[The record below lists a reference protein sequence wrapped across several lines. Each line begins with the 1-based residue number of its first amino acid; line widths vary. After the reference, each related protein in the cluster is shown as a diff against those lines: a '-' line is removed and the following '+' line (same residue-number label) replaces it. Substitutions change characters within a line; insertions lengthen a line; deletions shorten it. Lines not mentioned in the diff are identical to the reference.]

1 MNARSTTGH
10 KDLIVWQKAVAFAV
24 QIHQTTCRYPSSENF
39 GLIAQLRRGA
49 VSVASNIAEGS
60 ARGSTREFM
69 HFLHVARGSL
79 VEVQTQLV
87 VSHQVGYLVDAEF
100 ERLDHA
106 VDELARIL
114 NAMLAGLAKRLG
126 G

>member
-24 QIHQTTCRYPSSENF
+24 SIHEATGRYPRSERF
-39 GLIAQLRRGA
+39 GLVAQLRRAA
-49 VSVASNIAEGS
+49 VSVASNVAEGS

-87 VSHQVGYLVDAEF
+87 VSHQVGYLIDSEF
-100 ERLDHA
+100 ERLDRA

-114 NAMLAGLAKRLG
+114 NAVLTGLAKRLG

>member
-10 KDLIVWQKAVAFAV
+10 NSLIVWQKAVAFAV
-24 QIHQTTCRYPSSENF
+24 LIHQATGRYPPSENF
-39 GLIAQLRRGA
+39 GLIAQLRRAA

-60 ARGSTREFM
+60 ARRTTREFM

-79 VEVQTQLV
+79 AEVQTQLV

-100 ERLDHA
+100 DRLDRA

-114 NAMLAGLAKRLG
+114 NAVLAGLAKRLG